1 MSVTCKIPQKFTD
14 LIVRG
19 RSGNK
24 NKIKKR
30 KRFHGSSRTR
40 RDGAVASNEVKGNS
54 CMGNNGMASFIQCK
68 ASKVTVSGQGCG
80 TAYIPSPQCRRR
92 RVGREEEARTKQAE
106 GEEKERKKE
115 RASSD
120 QPPARRAADRRER
133 YATQRRK
140 ERIERQKKTAD
151 RWLLS

>member
-1 MSVTCKIPQKFTD
+1 
-14 LIVRG
+14 
-19 RSGNK
+19 
-24 NKIKKR
+24 
-30 KRFHGSSRTR
+30 
-40 RDGAVASNEVKGNS
+40 
-54 CMGNNGMASFIQCK
+54 MGNNGMASFIQCK

-115 RASSD
+115 RAGD

-151 RWLLS
+151 RWLPS